1 MALGTRKQR
10 ERQESLWVAVEE
22 IKGSAAHPF
31 YARLTE
37 LLDQAKFDDF
47 AEEAC
52 KGFYASKMGRPGLVP
67 GIYFRCQM
75 VGYFEGLGSERGIA
89 WRAADSMSIRKFLS
103 IGLDEAVPD
112 HSTISRTRR
121 LIDKETHMKVF
132 GWAMEVIAKRG
143 MVKANTVGVDATT
156 LEANAAMKSI
166 VRKDSGQSYEEFL
179 KELAKQSGIE
189 TPTRE
194 QLAKLDRKRTK
205 RMSNQDWNNPNDP
218 DAKIT
223 KMKDGST
230 HLAHKVEHAV
240 DMETGAILAVTVQGA
255 DQGDTATVVETLATA
270 GERIAETAKAVNS
283 EQAGELV
290 NAEGPAEL
298 VTDKGYHSN
307 AVLVDLKQAGV
318 RSYIPE
324 PDRGKRNWD
333 GKQAEKEAVY
343 ANRRRIRGVRG
354 KRLLKKRGEL
364 LERSF
369 AHLYE
374 TGGMRRMHV
383 RGRDNVTKKT
393 LLQAAAFNLSLVM
406 RQELKVGTPRGLQGR
421 KGQFRGF
428 VLAMLGLLWR
438 LRTRMEKF
446 ADEIAA
452 KSSLSCNVAGWTP
465 VSAL

>member
-1 MALGTRKQR
+1 MALGTRKKR

-22 IKGSAAHPF
+22 IKGGAAHPF
-31 YARLTE
+31 YARLNE
-37 LLDQAKFDDF
+37 LLDQAKFDEF

-52 KGFYASKMGRPGLVP
+52 KGFYHEMGRPGLAP

-89 WRAADSMSIRKFLS
+89 WRAADSMSIRKFLG

-121 LIDKETHMKVF
+121 LIDLNTHKEVF
-132 GWAMEVIAKRG
+132 GWAMKVIAQRG
-143 MVKANTVGVDATT
+143 LVKANTVGVDATT

-179 KELAKQSGIE
+179 KELAKESGIE

-194 QLAKLDRKRTK
+194 QLAKLDRKRKK

-240 DMETGAILAVTVQGA
+240 DMESGAILAITVQGA
-255 DQGDTATVVETLATA
+255 DQGDTTTVVETLATA
-270 GERIAETAKAVNS
+270 GEVIAETAQAVNN

-307 AVLVDLKQAGV
+307 AVLVGLEQAGV

-324 PDRGKRNWD
+324 PDRGKRNWN
-333 GKQAEKEAVY
+333 GKQAEKKAVY
-343 ANRRRIRGVRG
+343 ANRRRMRGARG
-354 KRLLKKRGEL
+354 KRLLKKRGEY

-383 RGRDNVTKKT
+383 RGQENVTKKVVM
-393 LLQAAAFNLSLVM
+393 QAAAFNLSLAM

-421 KGQFRGF
+421 KQGIPGF
-428 VLAMLGLLWR
+428 VLATLGGFWR
-438 LRTRMEKF
+438 LWERTRIF
-446 ADEIAA
+446 LAEIAV
-452 KSSLSCNVAGWTP
+452 KSSLYGNVSNSAP
-465 VSAL
+465 VFGA

>member
-1 MALGTRKQR
+1 MALGTRKNR

-22 IKGSAAHPF
+22 IKGGAAHPF
-31 YARLTE
+31 YKRLNE
-37 LLDQAKFDDF
+37 ILDQAKFDEF
-47 AEEAC
+47 AEQAC
-52 KGFYASKMGRPGLVP
+52 KKFYRDKGRPGLVP

-89 WRAADSMSIRKFLS
+89 WRAADSMSIRKFLG
-103 IGLDEAVPD
+103 IGLDEAAPD

-121 LIDKETHMKVF
+121 LIDLTTHKEVF
-132 GWAMEVIAKRG
+132 GWAMKVIAERG
-143 MVKANTVGVDATT
+143 LAKANTVGVDATT

-179 KELAKQSGIE
+179 KDLAKESGIE

-194 QLAKLDRKRTK
+194 QLANLDRKRTK

-240 DMETGAILAVTVQGA
+240 DMESGAILGITVQGA

-270 GERIAETAKAVNS
+270 GEVIAQTAEAVNN
-283 EQAGELV
+283 EKAGELV

-307 AVLVDLKQAGV
+307 AVLVNLEQAGV

-324 PDRGKRNWD
+324 PDRGKRNWK
-333 GKQAEKEAVY
+333 GKQAEKKAVY
-343 ANRRRIRGVRG
+343 ANRRRMRGARG
-354 KRLLKKRGEL
+354 KRLLKKRGEY

-383 RGRDNVTKKT
+383 RGRDNVTKKVMM
-393 LLQAAAFNLSLVM
+393 QAVAFNLSLAM

-421 KGQFRGF
+421 EQGVPGF
-428 VLAMLGLLWR
+428 VFAALGGIWR
-438 LRTRMEKF
+438 LWERTRIF
-446 ADEIAA
+446 LANIAA
-452 KSSLSCNVAGWTP
+452 KSSLPYNVHNLAP
-465 VSAL
+465 VSGS

>member
-1 MALGTRKQR
+1 MALGTRKNR
-10 ERQESLWVAVEE
+10 ERQESLWVVVKE
-22 IKGSAAHPF
+22 IKGGAAHPF
-31 YARLTE
+31 YARLNE
-37 LLDQAKFDDF
+37 ILDQAKFDEF
-47 AEEAC
+47 AEQAC
-52 KGFYASKMGRPGLVP
+52 KKFYRDKGRPGLVP

-89 WRAADSMSIRKFLS
+89 WRAADSMSIRKFLG
-103 IGLDEAVPD
+103 IGLDESVPD

-121 LIDKETHMKVF
+121 LIDLNTHKEVF
-132 GWAMEVIAKRG
+132 GWAMKLIAERG
-143 MVKANTVGVDATT
+143 LVKANTVGVDATT

-179 KELAKQSGIE
+179 KQLAKESGIE

-194 QLAKLDRKRTK
+194 QLAKLDRKRKK

-240 DMETGAILAVTVQGA
+240 DMESGAIVAVTVQGA
-255 DQGDTATVVETLATA
+255 DQGDTTTVVETLAAA
-270 GERIAETAKAVNS
+270 GEVIAETAQAVNS

-290 NAEGPAEL
+290 NPEGPAEL

-307 AVLVDLKQAGV
+307 AVLVNLKQAGV
-318 RSYIPE
+318 RSYVPE
-324 PDRGKRNWD
+324 PDRGKRNWE

-354 KRLLKKRGEL
+354 KRLLKKRGEY

-383 RGRDNVTKKT
+383 RGRENVTKKVMM
-393 LLQAAAFNLSLVM
+393 QAAAFNLSLAM

-421 KGQFRGF
+421 KPGISGF
-428 VLAMLGLLWR
+428 VLATIGGLWR
-438 LRTRMEKF
+438 LRERIRILW
-446 ADEIAA
+446 AEIALQ
-452 KSSLSCNVAGWTP
+452 SSLYGNADRWSP
-465 VSAL
+465 VFGL